1 MALKK
6 QSTATPSQ
14 RHHYQVD
21 KSFLSKCKPLK
32 TKVKGLHKTGGRNN
46 HGRITAYHR
55 GGGHKRNY
63 REIDFKRY
71 SKEGILSTIEYDPNR
86 SCWIGRV
93 NDFNQI
99 CGPTYYYLKI

>member
-21 KSFLSKCKPLK
+21 KSFLDKCKPIK
-32 TKVKGLHKTGGRNN
+32 AKIRGLNKTGGRNN
-46 HGRITAYHR
+46 RGKITAYHR

-71 SKEGILSTIEYDPNR
+71 AKSGVISTIEYDPNR
-86 SCWIGRV
+86 SCWIGRL
-93 NDFNQI
+93 NESESKQSSYI
-99 CGPTYYYLKI
+99 L